1 MINALIRYVEKALS
15 LPKDF
20 LDVLDDE
27 ENAIIDE

>member
-1 MINALIRYVEKALS
+1 MEKVLS

>member
-1 MINALIRYVEKALS
+1 VINYLVKYMEKVLS